1 MIITLAKANF
11 STNNIGTLNHF
22 AVLTNLGAGL
32 VYDGP
37 SMSEKNSALV
47 ATITAQQGNII
58 VADEVVITIGGV
70 AVTNGVTITNSK
82 IEINI
87 PSVTG
92 AIFISVGAKRHNI
105 NAGLELI
112 LGFANGSKISDNNL
126 PNRVRTK
133 KIYGN
138 YKLTVNPDYR
148 IRMVVTDL
156 DDSETNGVGTI
167 YSNTSTTLTEITV
180 TNPDKYSIITFA
192 HADASKNI
200 SPTDD
205 IVATYEPYNWTWVEG
220 NEITTSLTQGHAL
233 ATGQTPGLN
242 NTNTTR
248 VRTGVIQG
256 PFAIECEDGFV
267 VRGVSTST
275 SPDGYSGGKD
285 IVGNAAL
292 KSYRCADECLGYS
305 IVTFADATNPTATI
319 SPTSNIIKRLVA
331 LEQIIE

>member
-11 STNNIGTLNHF
+11 SMKNIGTLNSF
-22 AVLTNLGAGL
+22 PVLTNLGAGV

-37 SMSEKNSALV
+37 SMVDKNGALT
-47 ATITAQQGNII
+47 ATVSTLTNYNI
-58 VADEVVITIGGV
+58 VADAVVITMGGV
-70 AVTNGVTITNSK
+70 VITEGVTITSK
-82 IEINI
+82 SITINI
-87 PSVTG
+87 PEVTG
-92 AIFISVGAKRHNI
+92 AIFISIGGEFNVT

-112 LGFANGSKISDNNL
+112 LGYANGSKIEDNNL
-126 PNRVRTK
+126 QNRVRTK

-180 TNPDKYSIITFA
+180 TNPKKYSIITFA
-192 HADASKNI
+192 HKDATKNI

-205 IVATYEPYNWTWVEG
+205 IVATYEPYNWSWVEG
-220 NEITTSLTQGHAL
+220 DEMTTSLTQGYAL
-233 ATGQTPGLN
+233 ATGTNPGLN

-275 SPDGYSGGKD
+275 NPDGHSGGSD

-305 IVTFADATNPTATI
+305 IVTFADETNATANI